1 MLSSVGNFDVMLRR
15 SIYTF
20 LLIVWCASASPQ
32 GLKLFSPE
40 VKEAAPRTQVVVMDF
55 LERYFS
61 ELPNTKQTTIQTKMA
76 DDKVFFRKGMPSD
89 LHQVCDTM
97 PFAINQFDRYYEVDW
112 MKADEPFVTIVF
124 PAQYDLLLGVQKD
137 EALKQFKDAILAAPQ
152 RTDSIVMP
160 SDLKCLCDSLFH
172 TKGDTLELAS
182 LSDALYYNKVRE
194 EYHPVF
200 NNEYLAYSAAN
211 LFHGLISDAD
221 YRIYVE
227 QSVYG
232 MTTINYTIS
241 LSQWLNYCA
250 EWGLKVYFAVEEER
264 EDGILALVIAQSKE
278 LGYHHLLSVVIP
290 DKFVTDQNAV
300 LKVRMTPYIP
310 VHNVKDLYQK
320 QSATRKK
327 VKWQ

>member
-1 MLSSVGNFDVMLRR
+1 MKKRLVH
-15 SIYTF
+15 I
-20 LLIVWCASASPQ
+20 LLLTIWCISASSQ
-32 GLKLFSPE
+32 GLKMFNPE
-40 VKEAAPRTQVVVMDF
+40 MKASVPKTQAVVMDF
-55 LERYFS
+55 LERYFE
-61 ELPNTKQTTIQTKMA
+61 ELPNTKNTSKETKMA
-76 DDKVFFRKGMPSD
+76 DDKVYFRKGKLSD
-89 LHQVCDTM
+89 LSQICDTI
-97 PFAINQFDRYYEVDW
+97 PFSISLLDRYYEVNW

-137 EALKQFKDAILAAPQ
+137 EALKQFKDAVIAAPQ
-152 RTDSIVMP
+152 RTGSIVVP
-160 SDLKCLCDSLFH
+160 SVLECLSDSLFQ

-211 LFHGLISDAD
+211 LFHGLIPDAN
-221 YRIYVE
+221 YRMYVE

>member
-1 MLSSVGNFDVMLRR
+1 MRR
-15 SIYTF
+15 LVYT
-20 LLIVWCASASPQ
+20 LLLAMVFISASSQ

-40 VKEAAPRTQVVVMDF
+40 MKEAAPKSHRVVMDF
-55 LERYFS
+55 IERYFHA
-61 ELPNTKQTTIQTKMA
+61 LPKQKQTTIETKMA
-76 DDKVFFRKGMPSD
+76 DDKVYFRKGKLSD
-89 LHQVCDTM
+89 LSQIRDTM
-97 PFAINQFDRYYEVDW
+97 PFSINLLDRYYEVNW

-124 PAQYDLLLGVQKD
+124 PAQYDLLLGIQKD
-137 EALKQFKDAILAAPQ
+137 EALKLFKDAILAAPQ
-152 RTDSIVMP
+152 RTDSIVVP
-160 SDLKCLCDSLFH
+160 SDLECLSDSLFQ
-172 TKGDTLELAS
+172 TKGNTLELAS

-200 NNEYLAYSAAN
+200 NNGHLDYSAAN
-211 LFHGLISDAD
+211 LFHGLILDAD
-221 YRIYVE
+221 YRMYVE

-232 MTTINYTIS
+232 MSTINYTIS

-250 EWGLKVYFAVEEER
+250 EWGLKVFFAVEEER

-290 DKFVTDQNAV
+290 DKFVTDKNAV

-320 QSATRKK
+320 QSATRIK

>member
-1 MLSSVGNFDVMLRR
+1 MLKR

-20 LLIVWCASASPQ
+20 LLIVWCASASSQ
-32 GLKLFSPE
+32 GLKLFNPE
-40 VKEAAPRTQVVVMDF
+40 MKEAAPKTQMVVMEF

-61 ELPNTKQTTIQTKMA
+61 ELTNTKQTTIQTKMA
-76 DDKVFFRKGMPSD
+76 DDKVFFRKGKPSD
-89 LHQVCDTM
+89 LYQVSDTM
-97 PFAINQFDRYYEVDW
+97 PFAINLLDRYYEVNW
-112 MKADEPFVTIVF
+112 MKSDEPFITIVF
-124 PAQYDLLLGVQKD
+124 PAQYDLLFGVQKD
-137 EALKQFKDAILAAPQ
+137 KASKQFKDAVLAAPQ
-152 RTDSIVMP
+152 RSKESIVP
-160 SDLKCLCDSLFH
+160 IGLERITESIYK

-200 NNEYLAYSAAN
+200 SDGYLAYSAAN
-211 LFHGLISDAD
+211 LFHGLIPDAD
-221 YRIYVE
+221 FRMYVE

-232 MTTINYTIS
+232 MTIINYTLS

-250 EWGLKVYFAVEEER
+250 EWGLKVFFAVEEER

-300 LKVRMTPYIP
+300 LKVRLTPYIP